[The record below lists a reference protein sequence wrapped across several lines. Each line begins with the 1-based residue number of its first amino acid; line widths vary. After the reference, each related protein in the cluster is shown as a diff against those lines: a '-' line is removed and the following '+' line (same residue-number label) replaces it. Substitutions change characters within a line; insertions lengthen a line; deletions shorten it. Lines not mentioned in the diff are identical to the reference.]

1 MMKVSELTHIVYRKR
16 EKSKR
21 KGEPSEARLF
31 EGVEDIAEL
40 LPLFVAEGAERGHGL
55 AGEVVFAAHDAGD
68 QFVPAGGFGVHF
80 PGAELQPFPT
90 DVELGADQFNSLPRR
105 VIDPLLDF
113 RNGSSGNTD
122 FFPEVGLI
130 QSGG

>member
-1 MMKVSELTHIVYRKR
+1 MMKVSELRHIVYQKGK
-16 EKSKR
+16 KSKR

-40 LPLFVAEGAERGHGL
+40 LPLLVAEGAERGHGL

-68 QFVPAGGFGVHF
+68 QFIPAGGCGVHF

-90 DVELGADQFNSLPRR
+90 DDELGADQL
-105 VIDPLLDF
+105 
-113 RNGSSGNTD
+113 NG
-122 FFPEVGLI
+122 L
-130 QSGG
+130 GGRISITTLNAGKCAARDA